1 MILHMLPNQRTE
13 LMYSN
18 PKYTDKSEH
27 RGATS
32 GNNSMC
38 NVLQYVSETVHVADS
53 ARNMKKPVVSR
64 ASAGWTEGA
73 GTGAVRS

>member
-1 MILHMLPNQRTE
+1 
-13 LMYSN
+13 MYSI

-53 ARNMKKPVVSR
+53 ARMCIAVYMKKPVVSR
-64 ASAGWTEGA
+64 ASAGWTERA
-73 GTGAVRS
+73 GTGSVSG

>member
-1 MILHMLPNQRTE
+1 
-13 LMYSN
+13 MYSI

-32 GNNSMC
+32 GNNSAS

-53 ARNMKKPVVSR
+53 ARMCSAVYMKKPVEE
-64 ASAGWTEGA
+64 TEEA
-73 GTGAVRS
+73 GTGAVRN